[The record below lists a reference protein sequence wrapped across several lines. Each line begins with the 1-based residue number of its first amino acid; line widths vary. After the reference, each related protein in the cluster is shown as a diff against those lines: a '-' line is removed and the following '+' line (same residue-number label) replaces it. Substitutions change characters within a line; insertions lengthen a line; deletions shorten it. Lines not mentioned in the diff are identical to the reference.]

1 MKNALLFT
9 VSLLYYSYGFGQ
21 TQGIAYTAVGKGVA
35 TSFLTDYHCLG
46 INTSALGWG
55 TGYPDFKKT
64 VGGFEANGGLYSD
77 AFNSKKLKNLAKTL
91 YGQAKQ
97 DTTVKIDWNA
107 QKEAAA
113 EYAEA
118 GVAIDGNYN
127 WGGFSYQTKRFGGIA
142 FNVTES
148 YSWYSKLNK
157 DLSDIIFRG
166 RLADYFD
173 SLTVVIDGDTSKISN
188 RDNISQDTLDY
199 VIEGNISVPLNLSAL
214 TNGSTIK
221 LVWNRSYNFGYGR
234 KVFGKDSLFAVYAGI
249 GGRFIQSMAMF
260 EMRSDGN
267 DIFLFSSITP
277 AFKINYGQVAN
288 TNASSFL
295 NYSGGIPPAVGNGY
309 GVDLSASAII
319 FNKIKIAMSV
329 NNIGAVTYK
338 RNVYTV
344 KDTLVGN
351 ISIAG
356 LNMDSDNLMDG
367 VQQLLQNGSILTLV
381 GQEKEVVKNPA
392 NFRFGASFHPFKQ
405 LSFGFDF
412 VAPFNKDTPGSIEN
426 AIISFGGDI
435 RPVKW
440 LQISLGFLGGGVYK
454 TNLPMGLNFILRDGK
469 YEFGIA
475 SRDALTFF
483 TTNSNTVSGAM
494 GIARIR
500 F

>member
-1 MKNALLFT
+1 
-9 VSLLYYSYGFGQ
+9 
-21 TQGIAYTAVGKGVA
+21 
-35 TSFLTDYHCLG
+35 
-46 INTSALGWG
+46 
-55 TGYPDFKKT
+55 
-64 VGGFEANGGLYSD
+64 
-77 AFNSKKLKNLAKTL
+77 
-91 YGQAKQ
+91 
-97 DTTVKIDWNA
+97 
-107 QKEAAA
+107 
-113 EYAEA
+113 
-118 GVAIDGNYN
+118 
-127 WGGFSYQTKRFGGIA
+127 
-142 FNVTES
+142 
-148 YSWYSKLNK
+148 
-157 DLSDIIFRG
+157 
-166 RLADYFD
+166 
-173 SLTVVIDGDTSKISN
+173 
-188 RDNISQDTLDY
+188 
-199 VIEGNISVPLNLSAL
+199 
-214 TNGSTIK
+214 
-221 LVWNRSYNFGYGR
+221 
-234 KVFGKDSLFAVYAGI
+234 
-249 GGRFIQSMAMF
+249 
-260 EMRSDGN
+260 
-267 DIFLFSSITP
+267 
-277 AFKINYGQVAN
+277 
-288 TNASSFL
+288 
-295 NYSGGIPPAVGNGY
+295 
-309 GVDLSASAII
+309 
-319 FNKIKIAMSV
+319 MSV

-356 LNMDSDNLMDG
+356 LNTDSDNLMDG